1 MAHYLRF
8 GDNKKKSKIFF
19 FSVLLTVFILIFLNR
34 KMNKILYLLIG
45 LVILG
50 LASYYVFVKSS
61 NNKLLQTQSNLRIT
75 STPAPNPNVDY
86 HGAFAIF
93 TNGTFRI
100 FTASMYHNRS
110 ANVYIENPNPNI
122 IYIKK
127 RGTTWSDFFSTLPMK
142 LTKECLTTGTGQ
154 TFCSA
159 GNRELKFY
167 LNGNLDQNAL
177 DRTINSKD
185 QLLVTFGQETEA
197 QIQKQT
203 QQIPTVE

>member
-1 MAHYLRF
+1 
-8 GDNKKKSKIFF
+8 
-19 FSVLLTVFILIFLNR
+19 
-34 KMNKILYLLIG
+34 MNKILYLLIG

-142 LTKECLTTGTGQ
+142 LTKECLTTGTKQ
-154 TFCSA
+154 MFCTS
-159 GNRELKFY
+159 GSSTLKFF
-167 LNGNLDQNAL
+167 LNGERNDNLL
-177 DRTINSKD
+177 DRKIKD
-185 QLLVTFGQETEA
+185 GDKALISYGPKA
-197 QIQKQT
+197 QDVRNQFLK
-203 QQIPTVE
+203 IPNPR